1 MLAVGTTRIFL
12 RSGRNCRHAAMLA
25 LAAQPTEK
33 GAHEQLRIDPV
44 GLGAPMLTRNRDAAR
59 MDDVGL
65 DLPLPQPTRQPKAVP
80 ASLEGND
87 DPADRLANFYRLI
100 APTVQKVQKRIFIR
114 LQLLQ
119 RIPGDAGYQPGN
131 NPPLQTQFDYG
142 HKMLSWSKATRDLL
156 RSFLRMGAPFGW

>member
-1 MLAVGTTRIFL
+1 
-12 RSGRNCRHAAMLA
+12 MLA

-142 HKMLSWSKATRDLL
+142 HKSAILVKGDEGPTEIVLTQGGHLSVGFESSD
-156 RSFLRMGAPFGW
+156 GAIPSSPAP